1 MRFISKPNANSSMGG
16 VGTEF
21 PFSCGGFETAV
32 SKFITT
38 PDKNLTKGSA
48 GQDRLDMRRLD
59 FWRRSVFTFSM
70 GHEKMKVQ
78 RWEWCRQKNL
88 IPLIAAGQLRSETTE
103 PFIYGTYLELWWR
116 CLKSSKEFTQS
127 SRTGIFTSKGAYTT
141 FCMFG
146 NVEDMTFQ
154 DWWMTKGHEFFSE
167 SITTLQVTLFVKRK
181 NIDAFQ
187 ITVDAFQD
195 VSSQLAGKEFG
206 FWLDQIC
213 LLNARAGLLSEAP
226 LSWPIFHSRISYNV
240 IALLLSIVETHEQI
254 IRNAPETNL
263 WQIGEQLRLN
273 PKAMPKVGDFTIDIA
288 NKHKAMGQTVSNYL
302 RKGRGLIDNASKGI
316 FPRFTSSKGS

>member
-1 MRFISKPNANSSMGG
+1 MGY
-16 VGTEF
+16 
-21 PFSCGGFETAV
+21 
-32 SKFITT
+32 
-38 PDKNLTKGSA
+38 
-48 GQDRLDMRRLD
+48 
-59 FWRRSVFTFSM
+59 
-70 GHEKMKVQ
+70 EKMKVQ
-78 RWEWCRQKNL
+78 RREWCRQKNL
-88 IPLIAAGQLRSETTE
+88 IPLIAAGQLRSEITE

-146 NVEDMTFQ
+146 SVEHMTFQ
-154 DWWMTKGHEFFSE
+154 NWWMSKGHEYFSE

-181 NIDAFQ
+181 NIDAYQ

-213 LLNARAGLLSEAP
+213 LLNAKEGLLSEAP
-226 LSWPIFHSRISYNV
+226 LSWPIFRNRISYNA
-240 IALLLSIVETHEQI
+240 ISQLLSIVETHEQI
-254 IRNAPETNL
+254 IRNAPETKL

-273 PKAMPKVGDFTIDIA
+273 PKAMPKFGDFPIDVA
-288 NKHKAMGQTVSNYL
+288 DKHKAMGQTVSNYL
-302 RKGRGLIDNASKGI
+302 SKGSFLVRNAGIGI
-316 FPRFTSSKGS
+316 FPTFGNLAEKRVE